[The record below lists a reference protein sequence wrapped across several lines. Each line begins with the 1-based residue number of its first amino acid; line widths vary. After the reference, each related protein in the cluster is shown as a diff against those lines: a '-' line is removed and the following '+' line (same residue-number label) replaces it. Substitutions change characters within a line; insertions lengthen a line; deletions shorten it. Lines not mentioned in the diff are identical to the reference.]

1 MSLAGIPPVIRHCAC
16 LYKLYCLAIV
26 FAKHLNECC
35 ILKRGNLTQFNIR
48 CRPERP
54 TTICG
59 SVGKLKYR
67 SQSVTASVGPAPLTV
82 CMAVIS
88 WPFGSVWSS
97 RYCCHHHHRCHR
109 YYRHHFSSV
118 HVMFPVGQ
126 TEPVWLEDDTQVGLS
141 LWINQHSIS
150 LDASLLKYWGVV
162 WTRKLLDD
170 V

>member
-1 MSLAGIPPVIRHCAC
+1 MSLAGIPLIIRHCAC

-109 YYRHHFSSV
+109 YYRHHLFFSTRDVPGRSD
-118 HVMFPVGQ
+118 
-126 TEPVWLEDDTQVGLS
+126 W
-141 LWINQHSIS
+141 
-150 LDASLLKYWGVV
+150 ASLVGRWYTSRPITMDKSTLYLAWRIIGKVLRSCV
-162 WTRKLLDD
+162 NA
-170 V
+170 